1 MASFTMSGFESEL
14 ENEGFARPKFIQAL
28 DNVVECRQDK
38 QLVVEIKLDMAA
50 DVKWFMDGRLLKSCE
65 EFFKDGRLYEGS
77 GDGVH
82 IIEVLPVNFKGLTA
96 YPYRLMVPKVQN
108 DCSLRVIATNEYG
121 ESESTAQIRVT
132 PEVPTCRVKV
142 GNDQNQQQNVTAR
155 SQLEK
160 QPTFDGSYAVMDA
173 GNAFEP
179 TTTNAKIRR
188 KSVVEVCRKT
198 STPIQRTAS
207 KVPTT
212 TTSCQMEQS
221 ARDGLS
227 TPHQQNTTPN
237 NAANFFCD
245 VCEKQ
250 YSSPRGVT
258 LHKTLKHFLCRICD
272 KQEGSSEELKQHK
285 IKEHNNLPPPAGT
298 PTTSANA
305 RLERPIKKKESG
317 PQRFLQEVNKRLDT
331 LEQFKEQQ
339 HTVNATQ
346 HTVNAKFQ
354 KSDNELNNKVVEL
367 ERKFASTNLGWEQQT
382 TSAPEEFL
390 SDDEA
395 K

>member
-1 MASFTMSGFESEL
+1 MSGFESEL
-14 ENEGFARPKFIQAL
+14 ENEGYARPKFIQAL
-28 DNVVECRQDK
+28 DEVVECRQGK

-50 DVKWFMDGRLLKSCE
+50 DVKWFMDERLLKSCE
-65 EFFKDGRLYEGS
+65 EFFKDGRLHEGG

-82 IIEVLPVNFKGLTA
+82 IIEVLPGNFKGVTA
-96 YPYRLMVPKVQN
+96 YPYRLMVPNVQN
-108 DCSLRVIATNEYG
+108 DCSLRVIATNGFG
-121 ESESTAQIRVT
+121 ESESTAQIHVT

-142 GNDQNQQQNVTAR
+142 GNEQNQQQTVKTR
-155 SQLEK
+155 KQLEK
-160 QPTFDGSYAVMDA
+160 QPTFDGSYEVMDA

-179 TTTNAKIRR
+179 TTTTAKIRR
-188 KSVVEVCRKT
+188 KSVVEVRRKT
-198 STPIQRTAS
+198 STPIQRAAP

-212 TTSCQMEQS
+212 TTPCQMEQS

-237 NAANFFCD
+237 NAANVCD

-250 YSSPRGVT
+250 LESPRGVT
-258 LHKTLKHFLCRICD
+258 IHKTLKHFLCSVCG
-272 KQEGSSEELKQHK
+272 KQEGSVEEVKQHK
-285 IKEHNNLPPPAGT
+285 IKEHNSRKAPPLAST

-317 PQRFLQEVNKRLDT
+317 TQRFLQEVNKRLDT

-346 HTVNAKFQ
+346 HTVNATQHTVNAAQHTVNAKAQICIGQFGPGTA
-354 KSDNELNNKVVEL
+354 DNC
-367 ERKFASTNLGWEQQT
+367 ST
-382 TSAPEEFL
+382 
-390 SDDEA
+390 
-395 K
+395 